1 MTDLVAVLGVVFV
14 AELGDKSQLLAL
26 ALAARHRAS
35 VVLAGIA
42 AAAATMLGIAV
53 VVGAIAGQALP
64 QRPVQVA
71 AGLLF
76 VGFGIWTLRD
86 QEDDED
92 VDEPTGRAGDRSA
105 MLTTYLAFLAAEF
118 GDKTMLATITL
129 ATTRG
134 ALPTWIGATAGMT
147 LASGVAIV
155 VGNRLGARL
164 PERLVRTIAAAVFVG
179 LGILL
184 LADALGDA

>member
-1 MTDLVAVLGVVFV
+1 MGDLVAVLGIVFL

-26 ALAARHRAS
+26 ALAARHRAL

-53 VVGAIAGQALP
+53 VLGAVVGTALP
-64 QRPVQVA
+64 DRPVQAV

-76 VGFGIWTLRD
+76 VGFGIWTLRED
-86 QEDDED
+86 DDED
-92 VDEPTGRAGDRSA
+92 HDGDDAAGSGRGAW
-105 MLTTYLAFLAAEF
+105 LTTYLSFLAAEF

-134 ALPTWIGATAGMT
+134 ALPTWIGATLGMT
-147 LASGVAIV
+147 LASAIAIA
-155 VGNRLGARL
+155 VGNRARARL
-164 PERLVRTIAAAVFVG
+164 PEHLVRYVAAALFVV
-179 LGILL
+179 LGTLL
-184 LADALGDA
+184 LVGAVRG

>member
-1 MTDLVAVLGVVFV
+1 MTDLLAVLGVVFV

-26 ALAARHRAS
+26 ALAARHRAA

-53 VVGAIAGQALP
+53 VVGTIAGQALP
-64 QRPVQVA
+64 QQPVQVV

-76 VGFGIWTLRD
+76 VGFGIWTLRED
-86 QEDDED
+86 DDED
-92 VDEPTGRAGDRSA
+92 DVDEDGQRAGDRGA
-105 MLTTYLAFLAAEF
+105 LLTTYLSFLAAEF

-134 ALPTWIGATAGMT
+134 ALPTWIGATVGMT
-147 LASGVAIV
+147 LASSVAIL
-155 VGNRLGARL
+155 VGNRAGARL
-164 PERLVRTIAAAVFVG
+164 PERLVRLISAAVFVV

-184 LADALGDA
+184 LADALASG

>member
-35 VVLAGIA
+35 IVLAGIA

-64 QRPVQVA
+64 QRPVQIA

-76 VGFGIWTLRD
+76 IGFGVWTLR
-86 QEDDED
+86 EDDDHED
-92 VDEPTGRAGDRSA
+92 VDDEATRGTDRSA
-105 MLTTYLAFLAAEF
+105 LLTTYLAFLAAEF

-134 ALPTWIGATAGMT
+134 ALPTWIGATLGMT
-147 LASGVAIV
+147 LASSVAIV
-155 VGNRLGARL
+155 VGNRAGARL
-164 PERLVRTIAAAVFVG
+164 PERLVRLISAVVFVV
-179 LGILL
+179 LGTLL
-184 LADALGDA
+184 LADAVAAG